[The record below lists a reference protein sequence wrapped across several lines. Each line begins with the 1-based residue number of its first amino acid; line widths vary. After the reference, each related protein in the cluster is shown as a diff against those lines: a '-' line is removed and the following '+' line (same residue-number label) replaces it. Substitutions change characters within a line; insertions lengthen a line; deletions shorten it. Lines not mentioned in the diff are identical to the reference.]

1 MRIERI
7 MYMIRA
13 NAEKNRLYIT
23 LGKMGDPDIRGLVKE
38 ITHCASTLKPG
49 FTCLVDIRNMD
60 ITYSERQMFTM
71 ELIMGGLIDAGM
83 SRVVRVV
90 SKKNKISQMKM
101 EQGSRA
107 LGYRARPAST
117 IEEAENILDEEEMRK
132 ADL

>member
-1 MRIERI
+1 MF
-7 MYMIRA
+7 MIKS
-13 NAEKNRLYIT
+13 NIEKNRLYIT

-38 ITHCASTLKPG
+38 ITHSASSLKPG

-60 ITYSERQMFTM
+60 INYSEKQMFTM
-71 ELIMGGLIDAGM
+71 EIIMGGLIDAGM

-107 LGYRARPAST
+107 LGYRARPAYT
-117 IEEAENILDEEEMRK
+117 LEEAENILDEEELRK
-132 ADL
+132 AES

>member
-117 IEEAENILDEEEMRK
+117 IEEAENILDEAEMRK

>member
-1 MRIERI
+1 

-13 NAEKNRLYIT
+13 NVEKNRLYIT

-38 ITHCASTLKPG
+38 ITHCASGLKPG

>member
-1 MRIERI
+1 MF
-7 MYMIRA
+7 MIKS
-13 NAEKNRLYIT
+13 NIEKNRLYIT

-38 ITHCASTLKPG
+38 ITHCAASLKPG

-60 ITYSERQMFTM
+60 INYSEKQMFTM
-71 ELIMGGLIDAGM
+71 EIIMGGLIDAGM

-107 LGYRARPAST
+107 LGYRARPAYT
-117 IEEAENILDEEEMRK
+117 LEEAENILDEEELRK
-132 ADL
+132 AES

>member
-1 MRIERI
+1 
-7 MYMIRA
+7 MYMINA
-13 NAEKNRLYIT
+13 NVEKNRLYIT
-23 LGKMGDPDIRGLVKE
+23 LGKMADTDIRGLVKE
-38 ITHCASTLKPG
+38 ITHSASNLKPG

-60 ITYSERQMFTM
+60 INYSERQMFTM

-117 IEEAENILDEEEMRK
+117 IEEAENILDEEELRK
-132 ADL
+132 AEQ